1 MNTVAAGNYK
11 TCLNNAR
18 LRAHFN

>member
-1 MNTVAAGNYK
+1 MNTVVAGNYK
-11 TCLNNAR
+11 TYLNNAR